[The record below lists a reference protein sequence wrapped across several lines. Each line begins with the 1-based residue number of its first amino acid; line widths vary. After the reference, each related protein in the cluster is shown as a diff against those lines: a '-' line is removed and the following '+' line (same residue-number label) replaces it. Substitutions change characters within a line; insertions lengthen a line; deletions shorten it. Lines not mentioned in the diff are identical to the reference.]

1 MKEIRFTL
9 NGEKMHAEVDG
20 EQKLLGYLRNETH
33 LYSVKNGCNTG
44 QCGACTV
51 IIDGKAK
58 RACVTKMEK
67 LDGAVIETL
76 ENLHKDGSLH
86 PIQKAFIQ
94 GGAIQCGFCT
104 PGMIMATKA
113 LLDVNQDPSDEEI
126 KQALKFNICRCTGY
140 VAILESVRLAGR
152 FLRGEEEYHEPQGD
166 LGVGKS
172 PYGRDVVA
180 KAMGLPI
187 FADDRSFENMLYGK
201 LVYANRPH
209 AKIVSIDTSKAE
221 AMEGVETVATHKDI
235 PGFDRFGLINKNQQI
250 LAEVEVIFVGD
261 PVAVVYAETLEIA
274 EQAAKLVE
282 VEYKDLPGVF
292 TPQEAIES
300 DTVFFHGKKTLS
312 ETQVHRGDIEKGFAQ
327 ADVIVENEFYVPFVE
342 HAYLEPEC
350 GLSHYDSKGVLVLLS
365 SSQGSYSFKTMMM
378 DMLKLSGDEVRVI
391 ATPAG
396 GAFGGKEEPTVQLH
410 CALGTYL
417 TKRPVKITM
426 TREESI
432 MASTKRHAEWLNY
445 KLGAKKDGTLVAFKG
460 EALVDTGAYDS
471 LGAPVTFR
479 TGVCTAGPYSI
490 PNVETKST
498 SYYTNNTPG
507 GAFRGFGSTQ
517 VAFASEVM
525 MDMLAE
531 KLGMDPIDLRL
542 KNALRPG
549 WQTITGQT
557 VEPGTGLIGT
567 IEVVRDSWEK
577 QKDNFKPSGPNKKIG
592 IGFASAYK
600 NVGLGTGLNDKAG
613 AVFDLVDG
621 EITVYQ
627 GASEMGQG
635 TGIVMGQIAA
645 TATGIPYKAIRV
657 ISNDTGLCPD
667 GEETTAS
674 RQVYISG
681 HAIKSAGE
689 GFMDNLRY
697 FILKHFGLESAQIR
711 YLTEGIEDTRT
722 GNVISW
728 QTIGDK
734 LQETGES
741 VRFEVEHSAPDT
753 VPLPANNLPKE
764 GDDPQEYKIHSQYC
778 YASQM
783 AIVEVDETTGDYR
796 VLKIIAAND
805 LGKAINPKQVEG
817 QIAGGTLMGVGYGTS
832 EAYIQEKGIVK
843 TKTLAKCG
851 VPKITDAPDIECLIV
866 EEPVLDGPYGAK
878 GMGEL
883 PVNPAAPAIV
893 NAIYNAV
900 GVRITSL
907 PATKDKVAKALGL

>member
-1 MKEIRFTL
+1 MKEIKFTL
-9 NGEKMHAEVDG
+9 NGETVHAEVEGD
-20 EQKLLGYLRNETH
+20 QKLLAYLRNMQH
-33 LYSVKNGCNTG
+33 LYSVKNGCDAG

-51 IIDGKAK
+51 VIDGKGK
-58 RACVTKMEK
+58 RACVTKMDK

-76 ENLHKDGSLH
+76 ENLHKDGELH
-86 PIQKAFIQ
+86 PIQKAYIQ
-94 GGAIQCGFCT
+94 AGAIQCGFCT
-104 PGMIMATKA
+104 PGMMMSTKA
-113 LLDVNQDPSDEEI
+113 LLDANQDPSDEEI
-126 KQALKFNICRCTGY
+126 KKALKFNLCRCTGY
-140 VAILESVRLAGR
+140 TSIIEAVRLAGR
-152 FLRGEEEYHEPQGD
+152 LLRGEEEHHEPQGE
-166 LGVGKS
+166 LGVGES

-187 FADDRSFENMLYGK
+187 FADDRSFKDMLHGK
-201 LVYANRPH
+201 LVYAERAH
-209 AKIVSIDTSKAE
+209 AKILSIDTSKAE
-221 AMEGVETVATHKDI
+221 ALEGVVAVATHKDI
-235 PGFDRFGLINKNQQI
+235 PAFDRFGLITKNQQI
-250 LAEVEVIFVGD
+250 LAKDEVIYVGD
-261 PVAVVYAETLEIA
+261 PVVAVYAETLEIA
-274 EQAAKLVE
+274 EEAAKLVN

-312 ETQVHRGDIEKGFAQ
+312 ETQVHRGDIEKGFAEC
-327 ADVIVENEFYVPFVE
+327 DVIVENDFYVPFVE

-350 GLSHYDSKGVLVLLS
+350 GLSHYDAQGVLVLLS

-378 DMLKLSGDEVRVI
+378 DMLGVSGDEVRVI

-410 CALGTYL
+410 CVLGTYM

-432 MASTKRHAEWLNY
+432 MASTKRHAEWLTY
-445 KLGAKKDGTLVAFKG
+445 KVGAKKDGTLVAFKG

-479 TGVCTAGPYSI
+479 TGVCTAGPYTI

-498 SYYTNNTPG
+498 SYYTNNTPA

-531 KLGMDPIDLRL
+531 KLDMDPIELRL

-567 IEVVRDSWEK
+567 IEAVRDSWEK

-592 IGFASAYK
+592 VGFASAYK

-613 AVFDLVDG
+613 AVCDLVDG
-621 EITVYQ
+621 EVTVYQ

-681 HAIKSAGE
+681 HAIKQAGE
-689 GFMDNLRY
+689 GFMDNMRY
-697 FILKHFGLESAQIR
+697 FLNDSYGLEAGRVR
-711 YLTEGIEDTRT
+711 YVLEGVEDTQT
-722 GNVISW
+722 GEVISW
-728 QTIGDK
+728 QALSGK
-734 LQETGES
+734 LQETGGN
-741 VRFEVEHSAPDT
+741 VRCEVEHSAPDT
-753 VPLPANNLPKE
+753 VPLPADNLPKDGE
-764 GDDPQEYKIHSQYC
+764 NPQAYKIHSQYC
-778 YASQM
+778 YASQA
-783 AIVEVDETTGDYR
+783 AIVEVDETTGEYK

-805 LGKAINPKQVEG
+805 LGKAINPQQVEG

-843 TKTLAKCG
+843 TPNLVKCG
-851 VPKITDAPDIECLIV
+851 VPKITDAPDIESLIV

-893 NAIYNAV
+893 NAIYDAV

-907 PATKDKVAKALGL
+907 PATKDKVAEALGL